1 MPRIFTTDK
10 DKGMRAALL
19 SFREASEIVLDI
31 GFFPE
36 SGRHPDNKVLFSDI
50 AHWNEEGTPEAEFP
64 IPPRPFMRSVLDSN
78 SSKYYEGL
86 ASRSID
92 KIEETGSNHFAEL
105 ALKRTGKIIAADIQQ
120 SLKLWSDPGNA
131 DATVDKKGFDNPL
144 MDFEKLQKAVQWK
157 IRRTADPTRFGG
169 EEELFRGGVK

>member
-1 MPRIFTTDK
+1 MPRIFTTDE
-10 DKGMRAALL
+10 DKGMKVILR

-31 GFFPE
+31 GFFPD
-36 SGRHPDNKVLFSDI
+36 SGRHPINDVRFSDI
-50 AHWNEEGTPEAEFP
+50 AHWNEEGTPDAEFP

-92 KIEETGSNHFAEL
+92 KIEETGSSHFAEL
-105 ALKRTGKIIAADIQQ
+105 ALKRTGKIIAGDIQQ
-120 SLKLWSDPGNA
+120 SLKLWSDPANA
-131 DATVDKKGFDNPL
+131 PSTEKKKGFNNPL

-157 IRRTADPTRFGG
+157 IRRTADPTSFGG